1 MEQLNGVSTLGQNL
15 ARSKNKEPYTECPSF
30 WWFWHHFVF
39 NRALNQLKMAAKDA
53 SLLYKE
59 KMGEM
64 SYDPKSTV
72 DSLRRKPR
80 VNDQVYFSSVL
91 TLLLFSWFSFHT
103 FTYFSG
109 RVIQK
114 INIKDF
120 SGGPAVKTPCLQCC
134 GHGFSPWS
142 GKFHTP
148 CGAAKHNN
156 NLFFKIFFL
165 ICFLKKKVNLK
176 TSKGIKSGSLTASLM
191 PYL

>member
-1 MEQLNGVSTLGQNL
+1 MEQLNGVCTLGQSL

-39 NRALNQLKMAAKDA
+39 NRALNRLKMAAKDA

-80 VNDQVYFSSVL
+80 LNGQVYFSSVL

-109 RVIQK
+109 TVSQK
-114 INIKDF
+114 INIRT
-120 SGGPAVKTPCLQCC
+120 SLVVLRLRLHASNAVGTGSAPGQETSICHAVQ
-134 GHGFSPWS
+134 P
-142 GKFHTP
+142 
-148 CGAAKHNN
+148 NIII
-156 NLFFKIFFL
+156 IFFN
-165 ICFLKKKVNLK
+165 FF
-176 TSKGIKSGSLTASLM
+176 
-191 PYL
+191 

>member
-1 MEQLNGVSTLGQNL
+1 MEQLNGVCTLGQSL

-39 NRALNQLKMAAKDA
+39 NRALNRLKMAAKDA

-80 VNDQVYFSSVL
+80 LNGQVYFSSVL

-109 RVIQK
+109 TVSQK
-114 INIKDF
+114 INIRT
-120 SGGPAVKTPCLQCC
+120 SLVVLRLRLHASNAVGTGSAPGQETSICHAVQ
-134 GHGFSPWS
+134 P
-142 GKFHTP
+142 
-148 CGAAKHNN
+148 NIIR
-156 NLFFKIFFL
+156 IFFN
-165 ICFLKKKVNLK
+165 FF
-176 TSKGIKSGSLTASLM
+176 
-191 PYL
+191 